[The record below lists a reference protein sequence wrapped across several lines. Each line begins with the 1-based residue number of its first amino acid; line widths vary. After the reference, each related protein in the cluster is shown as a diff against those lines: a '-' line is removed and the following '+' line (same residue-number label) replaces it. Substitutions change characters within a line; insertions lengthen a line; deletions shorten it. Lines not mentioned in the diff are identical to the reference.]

1 MGLKFEMLEKG
12 LFQST
17 EILSAIFNLNP
28 DAITITRASDGKLL
42 DCNQEFLD
50 QIGYLREEVIGRTPL
65 ELNLYSPED
74 RQAYVNA
81 IRKERDLHNYELIL
95 RCKDGTLLNILYSAR
110 IISINGEE
118 IILNI
123 GKDFSERKRDEL
135 HKEEVL
141 HKKQK
146 LTEELQTSNE
156 ELRQTQDELNRIIRK
171 LEVSN
176 RELEQ
181 FAYVASH
188 DLQEPLRMVSSFT
201 QLLERKYKD
210 KLDENADEYI
220 EFIVDGAQRMKMLI
234 DDLLAFSRINTAP
247 MEIKYTKLQNVL
259 DDVLF
264 DIKTTIDDNNATIT
278 SDSLPIIWC
287 DPSQIKQ
294 LFQNLIAN
302 AIKFH
307 DDELPR
313 IHVSVQ
319 EYEDGWTFTVHD
331 NGIGISLK
339 HQEQIFDI
347 FKRLHTREEYEGTG
361 IGLAIC
367 KKIVERH
374 GGKIWVESKPE
385 KGSTFYFTIPNLIN
399 LKSGF

>member
-95 RCKDGTLLNILYSAR
+95 RCKDVLLTILYSAR

-146 LTEELQTSNE
+146 LTEGLQTSNE

-181 FAYVASH
+181 FAYVGSH
-188 DLQEPLRMVSSFT
+188 DLQEPLRMV
-201 QLLERKYKD
+201 R
-210 KLDENADEYI
+210 
-220 EFIVDGAQRMKMLI
+220 V
-234 DDLLAFSRINTAP
+234 
-247 MEIKYTKLQNVL
+247 
-259 DDVLF
+259 
-264 DIKTTIDDNNATIT
+264 
-278 SDSLPIIWC
+278 SLSC
-287 DPSQIKQ
+287 
-294 LFQNLIAN
+294 
-302 AIKFH
+302 
-307 DDELPR
+307 
-313 IHVSVQ
+313 
-319 EYEDGWTFTVHD
+319 
-331 NGIGISLK
+331 
-339 HQEQIFDI
+339 
-347 FKRLHTREEYEGTG
+347 
-361 IGLAIC
+361 
-367 KKIVERH
+367 
-374 GGKIWVESKPE
+374 
-385 KGSTFYFTIPNLIN
+385 
-399 LKSGF
+399 